1 LVKLSA
7 VFVLAASAL
16 AGCHEDPAGV
26 STVGANNVSGT
37 SATADT
43 ATLSWQAPTTNAD
56 GTPLTD
62 LAGYRIYYGTNAS
75 DLTQIIQVTSI
86 GLQTYVID
94 NLNAGTWYFAI
105 KAVTREGAESS
116 LSAIVSKTF

>member
-1 LVKLSA
+1 MRFA
-7 VFVLAASAL
+7 AAFVLAASAL
-16 AGCHEDPAGV
+16 VGCHQDPTDL
-26 STVGANNVSGT
+26 STVAANNAGGT
-37 SATADT
+37 SATGDN

-56 GTPLTD
+56 GTPLRD

-75 DLTQIIQVTSI
+75 DLTQIIQVTSV

-105 KAVTREGAESS
+105 KAVTSEGIESS
-116 LSAIVSKTF
+116 LSDIVSKTI